1 MAARSRAR
9 PSLMKE
15 DNSDETMLWNSIV
28 EKIKRAATINKKY
41 TELQFVEL
49 ETKLAATKGAV
60 VLSSTHRGACID
72 PYRIGASAE
81 RHEAEGE
88 LEALHREGIKLS
100 EEELKILLEEPDDLI
115 KNLETLISVRSAFEN
130 EAPRTTANTK
140 SRNLKRRHDAENGPN
155 ESPAPTP
162 DPTSAA
168 KASVK
173 GTSRSGSVA
182 ASMKQEVINDTTEGM
197 GKSAA

>member
-60 VLSSTHRGACID
+60 LLSSTRRGACID
-72 PYRIGASAE
+72 P
-81 RHEAEGE
+81 
-88 LEALHREGIKLS
+88 
-100 EEELKILLEEPDDLI
+100 
-115 KNLETLISVRSAFEN
+115 
-130 EAPRTTANTK
+130 
-140 SRNLKRRHDAENGPN
+140 
-155 ESPAPTP
+155 
-162 DPTSAA
+162 
-168 KASVK
+168 
-173 GTSRSGSVA
+173 
-182 ASMKQEVINDTTEGM
+182 
-197 GKSAA
+197 